1 MFPQRVKEV
10 SLHRKDSVGNLL
22 FPAFI
27 LWTPIQ
33 TLLPLTWVLLFPSLL
48 PSICANRQGL
58 FTCRTALL
66 SRDLLI
72 SRTALVAD
80 DSAMKTRTCIRQGFP
95 PLSCHWSCSGKGRDA
110 VSTQPAPGGDHTLGH
125 LSPLVSK
132 ELVTPPRL
140 CTWCQRCGHSQ
151 SCSWDTARGLRQH
164 IHSGSTRPHLKLI
177 SSIIHEEPSGKNC

>member
-1 MFPQRVKEV
+1 MWRAQAGQDQSLFPQRVKEV
-10 SLHRKDSVGNLL
+10 GLHRKDSVGNLL

-33 TLLPLTWVLLFPSLL
+33 TLLPLTWVLLSPSLL

-58 FTCRTALL
+58 ITCRTALL

-95 PLSCHWSCSGKGRDA
+95 PLSCHWSSLWEG
-110 VSTQPAPGGDHTLGH
+110 
-125 LSPLVSK
+125 
-132 ELVTPPRL
+132 
-140 CTWCQRCGHSQ
+140 
-151 SCSWDTARGLRQH
+151 
-164 IHSGSTRPHLKLI
+164 I
-177 SSIIHEEPSGKNC
+177 